1 MPGQRDRCLAV
12 AGGAIDGQRVNPTAW
27 QPASHYNGALE
38 RAGSSAVDGIEV
50 VDIAHAIQLALAP
63 VFLLSGIWVFLG
75 VLASRLAR
83 IVDRARNMETELRV
97 PEARDTDRIRSQLQ
111 ALSRRA
117 RYINIA
123 ITLGTIAALLVAI
136 VIALLFSSTFIPLNL
151 APPLALLFVLAMCAL
166 VAAFVSFL
174 IEVRVA
180 IAVLRI
186 GDV

>member
-1 MPGQRDRCLAV
+1 MV
-12 AGGAIDGQRVNPTAW
+12 RVNPAAW
-27 QPASHYNGALE
+27 QPASHYNRALD
-38 RAGSSAVDGIEV
+38 RAGNSAVDGIEV

-63 VFLLSGIWVFLG
+63 VFL
-75 VLASRLAR
+75 
-83 IVDRARNMETELRV
+83 LRV

-180 IAVLRI
+180 ITVLRI

>member
-1 MPGQRDRCLAV
+1 M
-12 AGGAIDGQRVNPTAW
+12 
-27 QPASHYNGALE
+27 
-38 RAGSSAVDGIEV
+38 DGIKV

-75 VLASRLAR
+75 VLTNRLAR
-83 IVDRARNMETELRV
+83 IVDRARNMEKELRHA
-97 PEARDTDRIRSQLQ
+97 EAHAPDRIRNQLA
-111 ALSRRA
+111 ALARRA

-123 ITLGTIAALLVAI
+123 ITLGTVAALLIALV
-136 VIALLFSSTFIPLNL
+136 VALLFASTFVPLNL
-151 APPLALLFVLAMCAL
+151 APPVALLFVLAMLSL

-174 IEVRVA
+174 FEVRVA